1 MLSQSKRKVALFA
14 AISLFCAM
22 VEMVIPKPGFIRIG
36 LSNIPIML
44 ALYCS
49 FSLSEYSLLV
59 LVRLV
64 LQAVLNGTLVSYAF
78 ILSASA
84 GLSSATVMYLA
95 YKFFEKKSKAVHISF
110 VTIGEAGAFVSN
122 LVQIYVSHFFLGDG
136 VYALTSLILGC
147 GMVTSFVLG
156 LFTSK
161 FCEKSEF
168 MRTIRDVTFFA
179 AFIPDYKVMT
189 SRIKFDRVLKIVIS
203 AVALVICLFADSLVV
218 SGGICLMFLCACIVA
233 KRHLRFWPVVWTIF
247 RTVLI
252 SVLVPSGKIIF
263 STGIL
268 TVTQDSVILGLDR
281 SFAILSSCW
290 FSRFIIPTR
299 DEIDGALKPDSVAY
313 MTFAHFKE
321 ITEQWYK
328 IDEKM
333 SVAKK
338 VDKTL
343 VNSVKNCSNF

>member
-22 VEMVIPKPGFIRIG
+22 VEMVIPKPGFVRIG
-36 LSNIPIML
+36 LSNIPVML

-59 LVRLV
+59 IVRLI

-84 GLSSATVMYLA
+84 GLSSATVMYIT
-95 YKFFEKKSKAVHISF
+95 YRYFEKKDKVARVSF
-110 VTIGEAGAFVSN
+110 VTVGEAGAFVSN
-122 LVQIYVSHFFLGDG
+122 LVQIYVSHFFLGNG
-136 VYALTSLILGC
+136 VYALTPLILGC
-147 GMVTSFVLG
+147 GIVTSFVLG
-156 LFTSK
+156 LFTSR

-179 AFIPDYKVMT
+179 AFIPDDKVMT
-189 SRIKFDRVLKIVIS
+189 SRIRFDRILKIVIS
-203 AVALVICLFADSLVV
+203 VVV
-218 SGGICLMFLCACIVA
+218 SGGICLMFLCACIAA
-233 KRHLRFWPVVWTIF
+233 KRHLRLWPVVWTIF
-247 RTVLI
+247 RTVFI
-252 SVLVPSGKIIF
+252 SVLVPSGRIIF

-268 TVTQDSVILGLDR
+268 TVTQDSVILGLER

-299 DEIDGALKPDSVAY
+299 DEIDGALRPDSIAY

-328 IDEKM
+328 TDGKM
-333 SVAKK
+333 PLGKK

-343 VNSVKNCSNF
+343 VNSVKSCSNF